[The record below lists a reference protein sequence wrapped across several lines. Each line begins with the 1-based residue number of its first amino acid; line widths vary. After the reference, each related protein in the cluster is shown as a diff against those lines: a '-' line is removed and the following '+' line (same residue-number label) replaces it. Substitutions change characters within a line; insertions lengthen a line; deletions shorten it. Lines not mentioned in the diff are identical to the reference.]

1 MLDTP
6 AYAALSATTPLEP
19 FTVERREP
27 GPREVLIDILYCGVC
42 HSDIHQARD
51 GWGGSNF
58 PMVPGHEIVGRISR
72 LGAEVSTFKVGDA
85 VGVGCF
91 VDSCRQC
98 PSCQAG
104 EEQYCDLGMSGTY
117 NSFERD
123 PQTRRFDKSR
133 PTYGGYSTRI
143 TVDADYLLRIPGS
156 IPLDR
161 AAPLLCAGITT
172 YSPLKHFGVKPG
184 DRVAV
189 VGLGGLGHMGVK
201 LAAAMG
207 AHVTVLSTSES
218 KRADALAL
226 GAQDFAAT
234 RDGDVFKTMANRF
247 DFILDT
253 VSAEHDYNLYL
264 NLLKLDGTM
273 ILLGIPEAPEVVS
286 AGALIRK
293 RRRLAGSMIGGI
305 AQTQEML
312 EFCAEH
318 GVASDIELIRMDQIN
333 EAYERMLKSDV
344 RYRFVIDLAS
354 MPRVDD

>member
-1 MLDTP
+1 MSSTP

-19 FTVERREP
+19 FTIERREP

-51 GWGGSNF
+51 GWGGSVF
-58 PMVPGHEIVGRISR
+58 PMVPGHEIVGRVARIGS
-72 LGAEVSTFKVGDA
+72 EVTAFGIGDA

-91 VDSCRQC
+91 VDSCRTC

-104 EEQYCDLGMSGTY
+104 EQQYCDFGMTGTY

-123 PQTRRFDKSR
+123 PGDRRRIDRSR
-133 PTYGGYSTRI
+133 PTYGGYSTQI
-143 TVDADYLLRIPGS
+143 TVDADYVLRIPES

-172 YSPLKHFGVKPG
+172 YSPLKHFGVKAG
-184 DRVAV
+184 DRVGV
-189 VGLGGLGHMGVK
+189 VGLGGLGHMAVK

-234 RDGDVFKTMANRF
+234 RDGEVFKTLAGRF
-247 DFILDT
+247 DYVLDT

-273 ILLGIPEAPEVVS
+273 ILLGLPEAPESVA
-286 AGALIRK
+286 AGVLIRK

-305 AQTQEML
+305 AETQEML
-312 EFCAEH
+312 DFCAAH

-344 RYRFVIDLAS
+344 RYRFVIDIAS
-354 MPRVDD
+354 LRGD